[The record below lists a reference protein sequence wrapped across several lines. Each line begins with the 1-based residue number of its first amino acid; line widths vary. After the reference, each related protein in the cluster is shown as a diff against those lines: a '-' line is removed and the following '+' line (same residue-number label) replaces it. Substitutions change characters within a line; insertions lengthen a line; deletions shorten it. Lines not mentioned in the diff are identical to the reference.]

1 MDDDEDELPP
11 GEDDEFDMEAYL
23 KWRAENP
30 DEGVPVGG
38 QQRSKNDD
46 PGAELPE
53 DDDDDGDDYDD
64 EDD

>member
-1 MDDDEDELPP
+1 MDDEDELPP
-11 GEDDEFDMEAYL
+11 GEDDDFDMEAYL

-30 DEGVPVGG
+30 DEGDANAAKTG
-38 QQRSKNDD
+38 NDD

-53 DDDDDGDDYDD
+53 DDDEDGDDYDD